1 MAASALRAAPA
12 RIIAAPSRLNL
23 EMDPI
28 ARGVVFP
35 NHVRD
40 VRRSKNYETLRDF
53 DGKAKV
59 DGAVITYNRL
69 AKIERGEVV
78 PDPSEITGIAR
89 ALRVP
94 VDALLVDPTSPMF
107 DRTAWARDHIEA
119 SLKNRGGDLPAMKLG
134 AAMRVHR
141 LSLKLSTSDLKQY
154 GLPAATASRIEN
166 AERPLE
172 RWARDVK
179 NGIAAFFGLDS
190 FRKVEARVE
199 KMFEGGE
206 LTIMLS
212 ELFSEDALQARV
224 NRRTRSLLAQLP
236 GTAAKKIMEHLDEQ
250 YTNLPE
256 VMMRTTAR
264 SRHLDSMLNAGQ
276 DNESTSGDGAVEA
289 AADAPVVGGDD
300 SETKGADLMTVFG
313 ARLLGNRITLEAET
327 GRRIARPTGVG
338 PEAFAVQVD
347 VSSVGT
353 RIQRGS
359 TVVAEDG
366 HDIVAGDL
374 VVIRD
379 SGDNSVMIAEALTE
393 DGSTFFETKSPKSS
407 ISMSEL
413 LPEEIV
419 AKVMAI
425 LMP

>member
-12 RIIAAPSRLNL
+12 RSMAAPSRLNL

-59 DGAVITYNRL
+59 DGTVITYNRL

-78 PDPSEITGIAR
+78 PDASEITGIAR
-89 ALRVP
+89 ALKVP

-141 LSLKLSTSDLKQY
+141 LSLKLSTSDLKQH

-179 NGIAAFFGLDS
+179 NGIASFFGVDS

-199 KMFEGGE
+199 KMFESGE

-212 ELFSEDALQARV
+212 ELFSEEALQARI

-250 YTNLPE
+250 YTTLPD
-256 VMMRTTAR
+256 VLRTTAR
-264 SRHLDSMLNAGQ
+264 SRHLESMLSAGQ
-276 DNESTSGDGAVEA
+276 DNETSSSEGA
-289 AADAPVVGGDD
+289 AATPVIEGGDTD
-300 SETKGADLMTVFG
+300 TKGTDDMVVLG

-338 PEAFAVQVD
+338 PEAYAVQVD
-347 VSSVGT
+347 VSTVGS

-359 TVVAEDG
+359 TVVAEEG
-366 HDIVAGDL
+366 HEIAAGDL

-379 SGDNSVMIAEALTE
+379 SYDNSVMIAEALVD
-393 DGSTFFETKSPKSS
+393 DGSTFFETQSPKSS

-413 LPEEIV
+413 TSDESV
-419 AKVMAI
+419 AKVVAI

>member
-12 RIIAAPSRLNL
+12 RSMAAPSRLNL

-59 DGAVITYNRL
+59 DGTVITYNRL

-78 PDPSEITGIAR
+78 PDASEITGIAR
-89 ALRVP
+89 ALKVP

-141 LSLKLSTSDLKQY
+141 LSLKLSTSDLKQH

-179 NGIAAFFGLDS
+179 NGIASFFGVDS

-199 KMFEGGE
+199 KMFESGE

-212 ELFSEDALQARV
+212 ELFSEEALQARI

-250 YTNLPE
+250 YTTLPD
-256 VMMRTTAR
+256 VLRTTAR
-264 SRHLDSMLNAGQ
+264 SRHLESMLSAGQ
-276 DNESTSGDGAVEA
+276 DNETSSSEGA
-289 AADAPVVGGDD
+289 AATPVIEGGDTD
-300 SETKGADLMTVFG
+300 TKGTDDMVVLG

-338 PEAFAVQVD
+338 PEAYAVQVD
-347 VSSVGT
+347 VSTVGS

-359 TVVAEDG
+359 TVVAEEG
-366 HDIVAGDL
+366 HEIAAGDL

-379 SGDNSVMIAEALTE
+379 SYDNSVMIAEALVDE
-393 DGSTFFETKSPKSS
+393 GSTFFETQSPKSS

-413 LPEEIV
+413 TADESV
-419 AKVMAI
+419 AKVVAI

>member
-12 RIIAAPSRLNL
+12 RSMAAPSRLNL

-59 DGAVITYNRL
+59 DGTVITYNRL

-78 PDPSEITGIAR
+78 PDASEITGIAR
-89 ALRVP
+89 ALKVP

-141 LSLKLSTSDLKQY
+141 LSLKLSTSDLKQH

-179 NGIAAFFGLDS
+179 NGIASFFGVDS

-199 KMFEGGE
+199 KMFESGE

-212 ELFSEDALQARV
+212 ELFSEEALQARI

-250 YTNLPE
+250 YTTLPD
-256 VMMRTTAR
+256 VLRTTAR
-264 SRHLDSMLNAGQ
+264 SRHLESMLSAGQ
-276 DNESTSGDGAVEA
+276 DNETPSGEA
-289 AADAPVVGGDD
+289 AAATPVVEDGDT
-300 SETKGADLMTVFG
+300 ETKGTDDMMVLG

-338 PEAFAVQVD
+338 PEAYAVQVD
-347 VSSVGT
+347 VSTVGS

-359 TVVAEDG
+359 TVVAEEG
-366 HDIVAGDL
+366 HEIAAGDL

-379 SGDNSVMIAEALTE
+379 SYDNSVMIAEALVDE
-393 DGSTFFETKSPKSS
+393 GSTFFETQSPKSS

-413 LPEEIV
+413 TADESV
-419 AKVMAI
+419 AKVVAI

>member
-12 RIIAAPSRLNL
+12 RSMAAPSRLNL
-23 EMDPI
+23 ELDPI

-35 NHVRD
+35 SHVRD
-40 VRRSKNYETLRDF
+40 VRRSKGYETLRDF

-59 DGAVITYNRL
+59 DGTVITYNRL

-78 PDPSEITGIAR
+78 PDASEITGIAK
-89 ALRVP
+89 ALKVP

-199 KMFEGGE
+199 KMFEAGE
-206 LTIMLS
+206 LTTMLS

-250 YTNLPE
+250 YTKLPE
-256 VMMRTTAR
+256 VLRTTAR
-264 SRHLDSMLNAGQ
+264 SRHLESMLSAGQ
-276 DNESTSGDGAVEA
+276 DNEATSEDGAAE
-289 AADAPVVGGDD
+289 APVIGGGDT
-300 SETKGADLMTVFG
+300 ETKGTDDMMVLG

-327 GRRIARPTGVG
+327 GRRVPRPTGVG
-338 PEAFAVQVD
+338 PDAYAVQVD
-347 VSSVGT
+347 VSTVGS

-359 TVVAEDG
+359 VVVAEEG
-366 HDIVAGDL
+366 HEIAAGDL

-379 SGDNSVMIAEALTE
+379 SYDNSVMIAEALVE
-393 DGSTFFETKSPKSS
+393 DGNTFFETQSPKSS

-413 LPEEIV
+413 TGEEIV
-419 AKVMAI
+419 AKVMVI

>member
-12 RIIAAPSRLNL
+12 RSMAAPSRLNL

-59 DGAVITYNRL
+59 DGTVITYNRL

-78 PDPSEITGIAR
+78 PDASEITGIAR
-89 ALRVP
+89 ALKVP

-179 NGIAAFFGLDS
+179 NGIASFFGVDS

-199 KMFEGGE
+199 KMFESGE

-212 ELFSEDALQARV
+212 ELFSEEALQARI

-250 YTNLPE
+250 YTTLPD
-256 VMMRTTAR
+256 VLRTTAR
-264 SRHLDSMLNAGQ
+264 SRHLESMLSAGQ
-276 DNESTSGDGAVEA
+276 DNETSSIEGA
-289 AADAPVVGGDD
+289 AATPVVEGGDTD
-300 SETKGADLMTVFG
+300 TKGTDDMMVLG

-338 PEAFAVQVD
+338 PEAYAVQVD
-347 VSSVGT
+347 VSTVGS

-359 TVVAEDG
+359 TVVAEAG
-366 HDIVAGDL
+366 HEIAAGDL

-379 SGDNSVMIAEALTE
+379 SYDNSVMIAEALVD
-393 DGSTFFETKSPKSS
+393 DGSTFFETQSPKSS

-413 LPEEIV
+413 TADESV
-419 AKVMAI
+419 AKVVAI

>member
-1 MAASALRAAPA
+1 M
-12 RIIAAPSRLNL
+12 AAPSRLNL

-59 DGAVITYNRL
+59 DGTVITYNRL

-78 PDPSEITGIAR
+78 PDASEITGIAR
-89 ALRVP
+89 ALKVP

-179 NGIAAFFGLDS
+179 NGIASFFGVDS

-199 KMFEGGE
+199 KMFEAGE
-206 LTIMLS
+206 LTTMLS

-250 YTNLPE
+250 YTTLPD
-256 VMMRTTAR
+256 VLRTTAR
-264 SRHLDSMLNAGQ
+264 SRHLESMLSAGQ
-276 DNESTSGDGAVEA
+276 DNETVSDEREGTAE
-289 AADAPVVGGDD
+289 APVIEGGDT
-300 SETKGADLMTVFG
+300 ETKGTDDMMVLG

-327 GRRIARPTGVG
+327 GRLITRPTGVG
-338 PEAFAVQVD
+338 PDAYAVQVD
-347 VSSVGT
+347 VSTVGS

-359 TVVAEDG
+359 TVVAEEG
-366 HDIVAGDL
+366 HEIAAGDL

-379 SGDNSVMIAEALTE
+379 SYDNSVMIAEALVE
-393 DGSTFFETKSPKSS
+393 DGSTFFETQSPKSS
-407 ISMSEL
+407 ISMTEL
-413 LPEEIV
+413 TAEEVV
-419 AKVMAI
+419 AKVVAI
-425 LMP
+425 LMPMA

>member
-12 RIIAAPSRLNL
+12 RSMAAPSRLNL

-59 DGAVITYNRL
+59 DGTVITYNRL

-78 PDPSEITGIAR
+78 PDASEITGIAR
-89 ALRVP
+89 ALKVP

-141 LSLKLSTSDLKQY
+141 LSLKLSTSDLKQH

-179 NGIAAFFGLDS
+179 NGIASTALPKLDQS
-190 FRKVEARVE
+190 IHC
-199 KMFEGGE
+199 GN
-206 LTIMLS
+206 
-212 ELFSEDALQARV
+212 Q
-224 NRRTRSLLAQLP
+224 
-236 GTAAKKIMEHLDEQ
+236 
-250 YTNLPE
+250 
-256 VMMRTTAR
+256 
-264 SRHLDSMLNAGQ
+264 
-276 DNESTSGDGAVEA
+276 
-289 AADAPVVGGDD
+289 VGG
-300 SETKGADLMTVFG
+300 KA
-313 ARLLGNRITLEAET
+313 
-327 GRRIARPTGVG
+327 P
-338 PEAFAVQVD
+338 
-347 VSSVGT
+347 SSVFPFSAEIT
-353 RIQRGS
+353 IQ
-359 TVVAEDG
+359 
-366 HDIVAGDL
+366 
-374 VVIRD
+374 
-379 SGDNSVMIAEALTE
+379 
-393 DGSTFFETKSPKSS
+393 
-407 ISMSEL
+407 
-413 LPEEIV
+413 
-419 AKVMAI
+419 
-425 LMP
+425 

>member
-1 MAASALRAAPA
+1 MAATALRAPRSSAGG
-12 RIIAAPSRLNL
+12 LNL
-23 EMDPI
+23 ELDPI

-40 VRRSKNYETLRDF
+40 VRRSKSYETLRDF

-59 DGAVITYNRL
+59 DGNVITYNRL

-78 PDPSEITGIAR
+78 PDASEITGIAR
-89 ALRVP
+89 ALKVS

-119 SLKNRGGDLPAMKLG
+119 SLKNRGGDVEAMKLG

-172 RWARDVK
+172 RWPRDVK
-179 NGIAAFFGLDS
+179 NGIAAFFGVDG

-199 KMFEGGE
+199 KMFEAGD
-206 LTIMLS
+206 LTVMLS
-212 ELFSEDALQARV
+212 ELFSEEAIQARN
-224 NRRTRSLLAQLP
+224 NRRLRSLLTQLP
-236 GTAAKKIMEHLDEQ
+236 GTAAKKIAEHLDEQ
-250 YTNLPE
+250 YTKLPD
-256 VMMRTTAR
+256 VMRTTAR
-264 SRHLDSMLNAGQ
+264 SRHLDAMLAAGQ
-276 DNESTSGDGAVEA
+276 DNEPASDVAGSIE
-289 AADAPVVGGDD
+289 DAPVEGDV
-300 SETKGADLMTVFG
+300 ETKGTDDMIVVG
-313 ARLLGNRITLEAET
+313 ARLLGNRITMEEDT
-327 GRRIARPTGVG
+327 GTIVRRPTGVG
-338 PEAFAVQVD
+338 PDAYAIRVD
-347 VSSVGT
+347 VSTVGA
-353 RIQRGS
+353 RIHRGS
-359 TVVAEDG
+359 VVVAEEG
-366 HDIVAGDL
+366 HAIVSGDL

-379 SGDNSVMIAEALTE
+379 GFDNSAMVAEAIVE
-393 DGSTFFETKSPKSS
+393 DGSTFFETHNPKSS
-407 ISMSEL
+407 ISKSEL
-413 LPEEIV
+413 TEDETV

>member
-12 RIIAAPSRLNL
+12 RSMAAPSRLNL

-59 DGAVITYNRL
+59 DGTVITYNRL

-78 PDPSEITGIAR
+78 PDASEITGIAR
-89 ALRVP
+89 ALKVP

-179 NGIAAFFGLDS
+179 NGIASFFGVDS

-199 KMFEGGE
+199 KMFESGE

-212 ELFSEDALQARV
+212 ELFSEEALQARI

-250 YTNLPE
+250 YTTLPD
-256 VMMRTTAR
+256 VLRTTAR
-264 SRHLDSMLNAGQ
+264 SRHLESMLSAGQ
-276 DNESTSGDGAVEA
+276 DNETSPGEGA
-289 AADAPVVGGDD
+289 AATPVVEGDD
-300 SETKGADLMTVFG
+300 TDTKGTDDMMVLG

-338 PEAFAVQVD
+338 PEAYAVQVD
-347 VSSVGT
+347 VSTVGS

-359 TVVAEDG
+359 TVVAEAG
-366 HDIVAGDL
+366 HEIAAGDL

-379 SGDNSVMIAEALTE
+379 SYDNSVMIAEALVD
-393 DGSTFFETKSPKSS
+393 DGSTFFETQSPKSS

-413 LPEEIV
+413 TADESV
-419 AKVMAI
+419 AKVVAI

>member
-12 RIIAAPSRLNL
+12 RSMAAPSRLNL

-59 DGAVITYNRL
+59 DGTVITYNRL

-78 PDPSEITGIAR
+78 PDASEITGIAR
-89 ALRVP
+89 ALKVP

-179 NGIAAFFGLDS
+179 NGIASFFGVDS

-199 KMFEGGE
+199 KMFESGE

-212 ELFSEDALQARV
+212 ELFSEEALQARI

-250 YTNLPE
+250 YTTLPD
-256 VMMRTTAR
+256 VLRTTAR
-264 SRHLDSMLNAGQ
+264 SRHLESMLSAGQ
-276 DNESTSGDGAVEA
+276 DNETSPGEGA
-289 AADAPVVGGDD
+289 AATPVVEGGDTD
-300 SETKGADLMTVFG
+300 TKGTDDMMVLG

-338 PEAFAVQVD
+338 PEAYAVQVD
-347 VSSVGT
+347 VSTVGS

-359 TVVAEDG
+359 TVVAEAG
-366 HDIVAGDL
+366 HEIAAGDL

-379 SGDNSVMIAEALTE
+379 SYDNSVMIAEALVD
-393 DGSTFFETKSPKSS
+393 DGSTFFETQSPKSS

-413 LPEEIV
+413 TADESV
-419 AKVMAI
+419 AKVVAI

>member
-12 RIIAAPSRLNL
+12 RSMAAPSRLNL

-59 DGAVITYNRL
+59 DGTVITYNRL

-78 PDPSEITGIAR
+78 PDASEITGIAR
-89 ALRVP
+89 ALKVP

-179 NGIAAFFGLDS
+179 NGIASFFGVDS

-199 KMFEGGE
+199 KMFESGE

-212 ELFSEDALQARV
+212 ELFSEEALQARI

-250 YTNLPE
+250 YTTLPD
-256 VMMRTTAR
+256 VLRTTAR
-264 SRHLDSMLNAGQ
+264 SRHLESMLSAGQ
-276 DNESTSGDGAVEA
+276 DNETSPGEGA
-289 AADAPVVGGDD
+289 AATPVVEGSDTD
-300 SETKGADLMTVFG
+300 TKGTDDMMVLG

-338 PEAFAVQVD
+338 PEAYAVQVD
-347 VSSVGT
+347 VSTVGS

-359 TVVAEDG
+359 TVVAEAG
-366 HDIVAGDL
+366 HEIAAGDL

-379 SGDNSVMIAEALTE
+379 SYDNSVMIAEALVD
-393 DGSTFFETKSPKSS
+393 DGSTFFETQSPKSS

-413 LPEEIV
+413 TADESV
-419 AKVMAI
+419 AKVVAI

>member
-12 RIIAAPSRLNL
+12 RSMAAPSRLNL

-59 DGAVITYNRL
+59 DGTVITYNRL

-78 PDPSEITGIAR
+78 PDASEITGIAR
-89 ALRVP
+89 ALKVP

-179 NGIAAFFGLDS
+179 NGIASFFGVDS

-199 KMFEGGE
+199 KMFESGE

-212 ELFSEDALQARV
+212 ELFSEEALQARI

-250 YTNLPE
+250 YTTLPD
-256 VMMRTTAR
+256 VLRTTAR
-264 SRHLDSMLNAGQ
+264 SRHLESMLSAGQ
-276 DNESTSGDGAVEA
+276 DNETSSSEGA
-289 AADAPVVGGDD
+289 AATPVIEGGDTD
-300 SETKGADLMTVFG
+300 TKGTDDMVVLG

-338 PEAFAVQVD
+338 PEAYAVQVD
-347 VSSVGT
+347 VSTVGS

-359 TVVAEDG
+359 TVVAEEG
-366 HDIVAGDL
+366 HEIAAGDL

-379 SGDNSVMIAEALTE
+379 SYDNSVMIAEALVD
-393 DGSTFFETKSPKSS
+393 DGSTFFETQSPKSS

-413 LPEEIV
+413 TSDESV
-419 AKVMAI
+419 AKVVAI

>member
-12 RIIAAPSRLNL
+12 RSMAAPSRLNL

-59 DGAVITYNRL
+59 DGTVITYNRL

-78 PDPSEITGIAR
+78 PDASEITGIAR
-89 ALRVP
+89 ALKVP

-141 LSLKLSTSDLKQY
+141 LSLKLSTSDLKQH

-179 NGIAAFFGLDS
+179 NGIASFFGVDS

-199 KMFEGGE
+199 KMFEAGE

-212 ELFSEDALQARV
+212 ELFSEDALQARI

-250 YTNLPE
+250 YTSLPD
-256 VMMRTTAR
+256 VLRTTAR
-264 SRHLDSMLNAGQ
+264 SRHLESMLSAGQ
-276 DNESTSGDGAVEA
+276 DNESPSPSALDEGAAE
-289 AADAPVVGGDD
+289 APVVEGGD
-300 SETKGADLMTVFG
+300 SETKGTDDMMVLG

-327 GRRIARPTGVG
+327 GRRIGRPTGVG
-338 PEAFAVQVD
+338 PDAYAVQVD
-347 VSSVGT
+347 VSTVGS

-359 TVVAEDG
+359 TVVAEEG
-366 HDIVAGDL
+366 HEIAAGDL

-379 SGDNSVMIAEALTE
+379 SYDNTVMIAEALVE
-393 DGSTFFETKSPKSS
+393 DGSTFFETQSPKSS

-413 LPEEIV
+413 TPEEVV
-419 AKVMAI
+419 AKVVAI
-425 LMP
+425 LIS